1 MAKNELCNKKLLAR
15 DIGFLNEYRSVCCQK
30 KKVMNIGFEKYISII
45 MIWKYRIINKNNR
58 NIKNQ
63 RNYQQHK
70 IIPS

>member
-45 MIWKYRIINKNNR
+45 MIWKYRIIR
-58 NIKNQ
+58 
-63 RNYQQHK
+63 
-70 IIPS
+70 